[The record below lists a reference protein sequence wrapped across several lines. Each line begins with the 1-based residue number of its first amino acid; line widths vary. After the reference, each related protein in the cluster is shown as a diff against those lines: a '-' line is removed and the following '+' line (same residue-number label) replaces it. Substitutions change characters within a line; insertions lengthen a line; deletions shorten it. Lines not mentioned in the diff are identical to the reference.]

1 MAFTYEY
8 PRPAVTTDAVIFA
21 YDKNNNDIKI
31 LLIQRKNEPYK
42 DFWAFPGGF
51 VDLDESVENCVV
63 RELEEETGLKD
74 VKFEQFFTASE
85 KGRDPRGHTIS
96 VFFIALIPIN
106 QSIKQ
111 GDDAKNV
118 EWISI
123 KNLPKMA
130 FDHNI
135 IYNLALKNLQLK
147 LNTLE
152 NHKDFFSDEIIKNN
166 IENIKENM
174 K

>member
-1 MAFTYEY
+1 MTYIYEY

-21 YDKNNNDIKI
+21 YDEKNIDLKI

-51 VDLDESVENCVV
+51 VDLDESVENCVI
-63 RELEEETGLKD
+63 RELEEETGLKN

-96 VFFIALIPIN
+96 VFFLALIPLN
-106 QSIKQ
+106 LSIRQ

-118 EWISI
+118 KWISI
-123 KNLPKMA
+123 KNIPDLA
-130 FDHNI
+130 FDHSKIFNFAI
-135 IYNLALKNLQLK
+135 ENLKFKINLKELFN
-147 LNTLE
+147 
-152 NHKDFFSDEIIKNN
+152 DFFSDKIITEN
-166 IENIKENM
+166 IENIK
-174 K
+174 KILK